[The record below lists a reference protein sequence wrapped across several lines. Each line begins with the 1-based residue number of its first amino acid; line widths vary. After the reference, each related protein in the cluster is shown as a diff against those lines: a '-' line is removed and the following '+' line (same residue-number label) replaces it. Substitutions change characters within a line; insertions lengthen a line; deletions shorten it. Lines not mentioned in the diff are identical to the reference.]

1 MSQVA
6 SPALAVHDL
15 TFRWPRGGFALHVPE
30 LVVAPR
36 ERVFLHGRSGSG
48 KSTLL
53 SLIAGTL
60 LPQAGSI
67 AIDGVAMTGLSASA
81 RDRLRADRIGVLFQQ
96 FNLLPFLTPVENVLL
111 PCRFSALRRQ
121 RAIARFGSVEQT
133 AETLLERLGLGDARL
148 RATRASS
155 LSVGQQQR
163 VAAARAV
170 IGGPGLV
177 IADEPT
183 SALDADARDDFLA
196 LLFSEC
202 EAAGA
207 ALLFVSHDLSLA
219 AQFHRRVDMRDF
231 AAAREAA

>member
-1 MSQVA
+1 M
-6 SPALAVHDL
+6 PALAVRKL
-15 TFRWPRGGFALHVPE
+15 AFRWPRSHFALKVPE
-30 LVVAPR
+30 LEVAAR
-36 ERVFLHGRSGSG
+36 EHVFLHGCSGSG

-60 LPQAGSI
+60 RPDAGGI
-67 AIDGVAMTGLSASA
+67 AIGGAPMNTLGASA

-96 FNLLPFLTPVENVLL
+96 FNLLPFLTPMENVLL
-111 PCRFSALRRQ
+111 PCRFSAIRRQ
-121 RAIARFGSVEQT
+121 RAIERFGSLQQ
-133 AETLLERLGLGDARL
+133 AANTLLERLGLGDAGV
-148 RATRASS
+148 RATRAAS

-183 SALDADARDDFLA
+183 SALDADAREGFLS

-219 AQFHRRVDMRDF
+219 ARFDRVVDMRDF
-231 AAAREAA
+231 AAPCQRAA